1 VSHGQPAPGQIRTPH
16 RTTLDINEHQRAASE
31 GESPMYINEAAQ
43 QFIDSH
49 KPEKIDVDQIK
60 QSYTRVENYLAS
72 LAQRTDDKDGYY
84 VEISGVDSITGKAI
98 RVEWK
103 PMSDKMRA

>member
-1 VSHGQPAPGQIRTPH
+1 
-16 RTTLDINEHQRAASE
+16 
-31 GESPMYINEAAQ
+31 MYINEAAQ

-49 KPEKIDVDQIK
+49 KPEKIDVDRIK
-60 QSYTRVENYLAS
+60 QSYSRMEDYLAS

-84 VEISGVDSITGKAI
+84 VEISGVDSITGSTI
-98 RVEWK
+98 RIQWK